1 MKASVESLE
10 AQVEELEEENAMLKM
25 DLEELTASSTDAD
38 FRLRQELRDAQE
50 ELERLRQQQ
59 QQQQQQQNSGAGRG
73 RMAIT
78 SAESGAGVDV
88 DAVLQRVQQLQKH
101 LATCRNS
108 VQAILEA
115 PGQSQ

>member
-1 MKASVESLE
+1 M
-10 AQVEELEEENAMLKM
+10 EELEEENAMLKM

-50 ELERLRQQQ
+50 ELERLRQQ

>member
-1 MKASVESLE
+1 
-10 AQVEELEEENAMLKM
+10 MLKM

-50 ELERLRQQQ
+50 ELERLRQ

>member
-1 MKASVESLE
+1 M
-10 AQVEELEEENAMLKM
+10 EELEEENAMLKM

>member
-59 QQQQQQQNSGAGRG
+59 QQQQQNSGAGRG

>member
-1 MKASVESLE
+1 VKASVESLE

>member
-25 DLEELTASSTDAD
+25 DLGELTASSTDAD

-59 QQQQQQQNSGAGRG
+59 KSPLRPL
-73 RMAIT
+73 
-78 SAESGAGVDV
+78 V
-88 DAVLQRVQQLQKH
+88 AVAH
-101 LATCRNS
+101 SMN
-108 VQAILEA
+108 
-115 PGQSQ
+115 QSLSHRLHAAHAKVIGICT

>member
-1 MKASVESLE
+1 M
-10 AQVEELEEENAMLKM
+10 EELEEENAMLKM

-50 ELERLRQQQ
+50 ELERLRQQQQ